1 MRIFVC
7 ILSFFLITGMCLAQQ
22 FENFP
27 QGFTM
32 SGGYD
37 HSGDIENN
45 AIFGENS
52 VHYITSSRYK
62 IKKGM
67 IFYFEK
73 FAIETIAITDT
84 GAHTVNIV
92 GSISDIVG
100 EMPYIY
106 GGAYKEFS
114 VAGDVVPA
122 NPTGTT
128 LIPGTFTSGTY
139 THAMT
144 GLLND
149 ETHYKIAA
157 YASGSAGAFVGSP
170 TLTFWTFSEEPEE
183 HADPFAG
190 ESGLQI
196 EVTMDFEDSDDINY
210 TDGYMLICNECFPPT
225 GLPLDATSYTV
236 GHSFTVTGDEDA
248 GYIYDF
254 IGPGITEMSLTIFD
268 DLVNGQ
274 TYFFKLVPYN
284 WDGIHE
290 LTYNYKTEPAPP
302 IIRVNNAYEEFLEL
316 NDIIIEDG
324 SVVNH
329 RVLDYIL
336 VPEFNVGR
344 YYWIEEGASCEL
356 IAQTSIKMTRGF
368 HAKSGCSFRAS
379 IDPNDPCVTGEPRQ
393 AISKDEE
400 IPDKGFVYERK
411 LIENIQVYP
420 NPNNGVFFVKVPLKI
435 ETPFRMEIVNLL
447 GSVIYSESG
456 LSERL
461 LCVNIN
467 NKPQGAYFVRVISG
481 EKILSCKIL
490 YD

>member
-1 MRIFVC
+1 MQKLIY
-7 ILSFFLITGMCLAQQ
+7 ILSFIIFSGICHCQQ

-27 QGFTM
+27 EGFTM
-32 SGGYD
+32 SGGYQQ
-37 HSGDIENN
+37 SGDIENN

-52 VHYITSSRYK
+52 VDYITSSRYK

-67 IFYFEK
+67 IYYFEK
-73 FAIETIAITDT
+73 FSIETIAITDT
-84 GAHTVNIV
+84 GAHTVNII

-106 GGAYKEFS
+106 GGAYKEYS
-114 VAGDVVPA
+114 VSGDVVPT
-122 NPTGTT
+122 NPTGTA

-170 TLTFWTFSEEPEE
+170 TLTFWTHSEEPAT
-183 HADPFAG
+183 HSTFTG
-190 ESGLQI
+190 ESGEQI
-196 EVTMDFEDSDDINY
+196 EVTMDFQNSSEINY

-225 GLPLDATSYTV
+225 GLPLDATSYTT
-236 GHSFTVTGDEDA
+236 GHSFTVTGDENA

-268 DLVNGQ
+268 DLTNGQ

-284 WDGIHE
+284 WDGVHE
-290 LTYNYKTEPAPP
+290 LTYNYKTEPPPP
-302 IIRVNNAYEEFLEL
+302 IIRVNNAYEEFLKL
-316 NDIIIEDG
+316 NDIILEDG
-324 SVVNH
+324 SIVNH

-344 YYWIEEGASCEL
+344 YYWIEDGASCEL

-368 HAKSGCSFRAS
+368 HAKSGCSFKAK
-379 IDPNDPCVTGEPRQ
+379 IEPDDPCVTGEPRQ
-393 AISKDEE
+393 AITQDDE
-400 IPDKGFVYERK
+400 IPDKGFDHRIK
-411 LIENIQVYP
+411 ENIQAYP
-420 NPNNGVFFVKVPLKI
+420 NPNNGVFFVKVPLKTR
-435 ETPFRMEIVNLL
+435 TPYRMEIVNLL
-447 GSVIYSESG
+447 GSVIYSESN
-456 LSERL
+456 LTERL
-461 LCVNIN
+461 LCVNIH
-467 NKPQGAYFVRVISG
+467 NKPQGAYFIRVISG
-481 EKILSCKIL
+481 DKILSCKIL